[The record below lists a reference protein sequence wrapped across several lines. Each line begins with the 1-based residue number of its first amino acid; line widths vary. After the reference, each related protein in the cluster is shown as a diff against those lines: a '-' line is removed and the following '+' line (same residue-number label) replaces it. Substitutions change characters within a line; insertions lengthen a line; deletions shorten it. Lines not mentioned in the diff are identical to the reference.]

1 MSLSPPPKGRH
12 HGARAK
18 GRGAAGHVSPLDAAC
33 PGGAGW
39 LRGTRAIPAP
49 GGCVGVLAGRGSHDR
64 ETGMGVR
71 SQSGGGDDARL
82 PSPPPPPDNRA
93 PNTGAGGAGAGRGPG
108 VPLRGERPGAR
119 YRPRRRRRPTHA
131 PPPPPRRSGAERDG
145 TAPEPPPPQPQ
156 VTAAPGRARG
166 GALPLLRGAP
176 GAVSPGTAAASHPS
190 GMRRGRLC
198 SRLGRGVP
206 TRVHGCVCARSHV
219 PAAACPCLQAGVRVC
234 VCLRVGT
241 ACSCLSACPGRD
253 ALRVGSAPPGGV
265 TGGTGELCREKGSEG
280 WESFGA
286 ACVTPASAPRA
297 TWPRAGVGA
306 GICAGQVCTVPSW
319 HTLPRLAEPP
329 VSCAAPGPSACC
341 CLQASGC
348 PGLGT
353 CVHGSDGSCSEH
365 P

>member
-64 ETGMGVR
+64 EMGMGVR

-82 PSPPPPPDNRA
+82 PSPPPPDNRA

-145 TAPEPPPPQPQ
+145 TAPEPPPPPPQPQ

-176 GAVSPGTAAASHPS
+176 GAVSPGRERPPPPILRGCGEGGFVRGSAGACPRVSTDACVPGA
-190 GMRRGRLC
+190 MCRRLRARAC
-198 SRLGRGVP
+198 RRE
-206 TRVHGCVCARSHV
+206 CVCACACGWV
-219 PAAACPCLQAGVRVC
+219 PRVRVSPRAPGGMLSGW
-234 VCLRVGT
+234 VLPPWEVLRVGLG
-241 ACSCLSACPGRD
+241 SSVGRK
-253 ALRVGSAPPGGV
+253 AR
-265 TGGTGELCREKGSEG
+265 
-280 WESFGA
+280 
-286 ACVTPASAPRA
+286 
-297 TWPRAGVGA
+297 RAGNHLELLV
-306 GICAGQVCTVPSW
+306 
-319 HTLPRLAEPP
+319 
-329 VSCAAPGPSACC
+329 
-341 CLQASGC
+341 
-348 PGLGT
+348 
-353 CVHGSDGSCSEH
+353 
-365 P
+365 